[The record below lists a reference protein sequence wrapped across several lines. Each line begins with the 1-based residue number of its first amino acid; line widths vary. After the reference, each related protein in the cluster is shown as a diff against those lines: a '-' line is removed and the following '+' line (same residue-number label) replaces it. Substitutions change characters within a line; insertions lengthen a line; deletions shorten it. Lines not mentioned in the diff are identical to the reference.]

1 MYASAVWTLP
11 SQTVSYDL
19 EQSMW
24 TDTTIFVFRL
34 SEQRVHDLL
43 DGLCNDVSKRNML
56 YTSAEGNQSWAKI
69 AQPGWT
75 APSKPEEDGKC
86 IHSAVNAGASC
97 HCARH
102 HRRVSHTLYHSST
115 RRQGH
120 PLITCVLP
128 PCYPDNHTLALS
140 TYNWLVKREA
150 QACSHVA
157 TLHLSHNHK
166 IYLTRTF
173 VRRAKEGVGELLQQ
187 SAG

>member
-24 TDTTIFVFRL
+24 TDTTIFAFRL

-69 AQPGWT
+69 VQPGWT

-97 HCARH
+97 HCKA
-102 HRRVSHTLYHSST
+102 SS
-115 RRQGH
+115 QG
-120 PLITCVLP
+120 I
-128 PCYPDNHTLALS
+128 
-140 TYNWLVKREA
+140 
-150 QACSHVA
+150 
-157 TLHLSHNHK
+157 
-166 IYLTRTF
+166 
-173 VRRAKEGVGELLQQ
+173 
-187 SAG
+187 